1 MPMTPIFIPSA
12 SFWLNRSP
20 ISFSHGLEWNTFIS
34 RYIGAIPPKE
44 EGSAPQIVAVPS
56 PPGKLVMIAMAAKA
70 GAAAIRS
77 HAAMRRVSGLR
88 RFSATMESSA

>member
-44 EGSAPQIVAVPS
+44 EGSIPQIIPVLSLPS
-56 PPGKLVMIAMAAKA
+56 KPVMIAMATKL
-70 GAAAIRS
+70 GVAAIAS

-88 RFSATMESSA
+88 RFDATMDASA